1 MTRRSK
7 LASIGIIMVTGLVL
21 ALFLG
26 LEGSGAYTLPTRG
39 GVQATIQVA
48 VAPPLDDWVREMAR
62 DFSERNRQIQIE
74 VVALKGLDAPNQ
86 LSASGGNLP
95 DAWIAEALFLR
106 PIVGDAPYAQ
116 AGDSVAQ
123 DSLLWV
129 AARQAN
135 NTVDGLNWQSIHD
148 VALRDRQFRL
158 ALPPTNSISGLAA
171 CMSAAAAYHQLPT
184 LERSLVDDGDFQRW
198 LGEMLEAV
206 PNRNLNPRDQLNS
219 RPPQADVGLLMNSD
233 LQQLDE
239 ERFDA
244 NPPIYNVVL
253 DYPYF
258 IRTEWP
264 TLSASTANAHQVAS
278 ERFRDFLID
287 SPQQAKL
294 GEYGFEP
301 AEGNDNGQSVEIDGL
316 TLGAL
321 RGCWR

>member
-1 MTRRSK
+1 MPQTNSAPAAAIY
-7 LASIGIIMVTGLVL
+7 L
-21 ALFLG
+21 
-26 LEGSGAYTLPTRG
+26 TRG
-39 GVQATIQVA
+39 LPRPCFCDPSSATHRTPKLGIRLHKIA
-48 VAPPLDDWVREMAR
+48 CCGSRREQT
-62 DFSERNRQIQIE
+62 S
-74 VVALKGLDAPNQ
+74 
-86 LSASGGNLP
+86 
-95 DAWIAEALFLR
+95 
-106 PIVGDAPYAQ
+106 
-116 AGDSVAQ
+116 
-123 DSLLWV
+123 
-129 AARQAN
+129 

-198 LGEMLEAV
+198 LADMLEAV

-219 RPPQADVGLLMNSD
+219 RPPQADVGLLMNSE

-244 NPPIYNVVL
+244 DPPIYNVVL

-264 TLSASTANAHQVAS
+264 RLSASTANAHQVAS

-301 AEGNDNGQSVEIDGL
+301 AVGNDNGQSVEIDGS